1 MGDEKF
7 NLLNCLLL
15 DWELYLSIRNSGII
29 TEQYN
34 LKYVI
39 VRDGFIIYRR
49 LVIHPIW
56 VIDEYAIIVRRWDW
70 FIPIIPPRSALIA
83 EINKINDVAVLLRIN
98 DRIIKGANF
107 CHDARIEHEIHD
119 REVITEG
126 NQKWKGAIPNFSII
140 ADINK
145 RFI

>member
-1 MGDEKF
+1 MNGGIPLRDRSIIGKINCIMGDEKF

-56 VIDEYAIIVRRWDW
+56 VIDE
-70 FIPIIPPRSALIA
+70 
-83 EINKINDVAVLLRIN
+83 
-98 DRIIKGANF
+98 
-107 CHDARIEHEIHD
+107 
-119 REVITEG
+119 
-126 NQKWKGAIPNFSII
+126 
-140 ADINK
+140 
-145 RFI
+145 